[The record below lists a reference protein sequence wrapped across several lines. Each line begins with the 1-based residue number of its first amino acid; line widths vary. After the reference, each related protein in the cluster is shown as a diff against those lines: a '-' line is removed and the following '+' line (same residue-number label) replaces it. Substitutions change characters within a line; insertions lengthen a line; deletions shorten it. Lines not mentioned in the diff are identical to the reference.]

1 VAHLLWNDLDAEVA
15 VTVRVERLDRMQI
28 NTEAPTPRFSSAAL
42 LQAIQPVGTLAC
54 RFSLKW
60 PRDRIAEP
68 PLLKSGTEYATRSWR
83 LMKSLGIVANLAQ
96 ALTLPAGLLAFGT
109 DIMHLTQHIGTA
121 MQVVGRDAL
130 GVGMEVSRQFYIG
143 PGVPEFRPPRPSR
156 PPSGPEE
163 EGTTRAITSGP

>member
-1 VAHLLWNDLDAEVA
+1 ML
-15 VTVRVERLDRMQI
+15 
-28 NTEAPTPRFSSAAL
+28 SSAAL

-68 PLLKSGTEYATRSWR
+68 PLLKWGTEYAPLSWR

-143 PGVPEFRPPRPSR
+143 PGIPEFRPSRPS
-156 PPSGPEE
+156 SGPEE
-163 EGTTRAITSGP
+163 EGTTRAITSGPSGFAQQVPRQ